1 MSTTKV
7 TTDHNEIREWVE
19 GRGGSPAR
27 VNSPETS
34 ENTPLLRITFPGI
47 HGDDPLQA
55 VEWQE
60 WFDVFENREL
70 AFLYQDKTA
79 DGHDSHFNKLVWR
92 REHVQT
98 KQH

>member
-27 VNSPETS
+27 LESAETG
-34 ENTPLLRITFPGI
+34 ETTPQLRISFPGI
-47 HGDDPLQA
+47 SGDGTFHS
-55 VEWQE
+55 VEWKE
-60 WFDVFENREL
+60 WFDIFEDREL

-79 DGHDSHFNKLVWR
+79 DGHDSHYNKLVWR
-92 REHVQT
+92 REHVQA
-98 KQH
+98 K

>member
-19 GRGGSPAR
+19 GRGGSPAC
-27 VNSPETS
+27 VQSAETD
-34 ENTPLLRITFPGI
+34 ETKQQLRITFPGI
-47 HGDDPLQA
+47 SGEAPLES
-55 VEWQE
+55 VEWKQ
-60 WFDVFENREL
+60 WFDIFENREL

-92 REHVQT
+92 REHMQA
-98 KQH
+98 K

>member
-27 VNSPETS
+27 ANSSETGES
-34 ENTPLLRITFPGI
+34 TPLLRIAFPGI
-47 HGDDPLQA
+47 SGEGQVQS
-55 VEWQE
+55 VEWKE

-70 AFLYQDKTA
+70 AFLYQEKTE
-79 DGHDSHFNKLVWR
+79 DGQDSHYNKLVWR
-92 REHVQT
+92 REHAQA
-98 KQH
+98 K

>member
-27 VNSPETS
+27 LQSPETG
-34 ENTPLLRITFPGI
+34 ETMMQLRITFPGI
-47 HGDDPLQA
+47 SGDGA
-55 VEWQE
+55 VKPVDWKE

-70 AFLYQDKTA
+70 AFLYQDKTP
-79 DGHDSHFNKLVWR
+79 DGHDSHYNKLVWR
-92 REHVQT
+92 REHMQP
-98 KQH
+98 K